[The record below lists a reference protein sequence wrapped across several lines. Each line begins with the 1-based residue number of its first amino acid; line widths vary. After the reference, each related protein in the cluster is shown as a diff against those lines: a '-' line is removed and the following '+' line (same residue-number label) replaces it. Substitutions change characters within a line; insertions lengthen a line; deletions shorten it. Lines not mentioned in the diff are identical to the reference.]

1 MNFKKLPITVE
12 VEGQVDE
19 QTTVETPEGDIQA
32 SEGDIIVRGV
42 HGERYPVKP
51 AIFAKTYLPDDADD
65 LDAWEFYDR
74 LLPEGV
80 EVFTEADPE
89 GEVHITGV
97 AVPNADDLPRPEF
110 DRAVEFAR
118 ELSRAVGIQDPPLN
132 DAAHPEE
139 EDA

>member
-19 QTTVETPEGDIQA
+19 QTTVETPEGEIQA

-51 AIFAKTYLPDDADD
+51 AIFAKSFLPDDSGD
-65 LDAWEFYDR
+65 LDAWELYDTV
-74 LLPEGV
+74 LPEGV
-80 EVFTEADPE
+80 EVFTEEDPE

-97 AVPNADDLPRPEF
+97 AVPNADDLPREEF
-110 DRAVEFAR
+110 DRAAEFSR
-118 ELSRAVGIQDPPLN
+118 ELSRAVGLKDPPLGD
-132 DAAHPEE
+132 DADPEE
-139 EDA
+139 EA

>member
-19 QTTVETPEGDIQA
+19 QTTVETPEGEIQA

-51 AIFAKTYLPDDADD
+51 AIFAKTYLPDDSDD
-65 LDAWEFYDR
+65 LDAWGFYDS

-80 EVFTEADPE
+80 EVYPEEDPE
-89 GEVHITGV
+89 GEVYITGV
-97 AVPNADDLPRPEF
+97 AVPNPDDLSREEY

-118 ELSRAVGIQDPPLN
+118 ELSRAVGLKDPPLGD
-132 DAAHPEE
+132 DADPEE
-139 EDA
+139 EA